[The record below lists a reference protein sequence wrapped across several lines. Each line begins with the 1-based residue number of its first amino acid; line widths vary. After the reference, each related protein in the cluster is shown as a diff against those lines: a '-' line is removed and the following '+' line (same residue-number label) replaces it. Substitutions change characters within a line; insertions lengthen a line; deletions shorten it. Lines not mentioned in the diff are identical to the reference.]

1 MNLLTLIA
9 KWFKNTGFLSI
20 LVFVFLTVFL
30 IHLFAQGGLG
40 PNIEFDGVPWI
51 TGPSGTYTTA
61 TLPQHLYISIKAKAT
76 GFGDVTLSL
85 TNINVTDQPLKSI
98 SSSGTEIGRMRA
110 VFGVPFSAAATYSYS
125 SHGYAVPTSTTAK
138 TYNWSA
144 SGTVKLTPYAWEW
157 GLLGGRNITG
167 SWVAKT
173 NLAKTESA
181 AAQSGS
187 WVVTTS
193 TGSGSGTGS
202 SNGSGPGCSKNP
214 RYNNWCTDTGACT
227 TRSPLG
233 VAGECGHNYCCCA
246 PAGSP
251 TYNGNSNP
259 PSTPS
264 TPTSSTPDSDSA
276 DSSGSDSSDSSGSD
290 SSDGGSTFVGCGHT
304 PSHTTVNFWGC
315 GHSGFRCKAGDHGF
329 VYCPTSDGKT
339 CTVRSGVYQKC
350 SPHTHTYD

>member
-9 KWFKNTGFLSI
+9 KWCKNAGFLPI
-20 LVFVFLTVFL
+20 LIFVFLMVFL

-144 SGTVKLTPYAWEW
+144 SGKVKLTPYAWEW

-193 TGSGSGTGS
+193 TGSGSGNGGS
-202 SNGSGPGCSKNP
+202 SGSSSGCSNNP
-214 RYNNWCTDTGACT
+214 LYNYCTDNGTCT
-227 TRSPLG
+227 TRSPSG
-233 VAGECGHNYCCCA
+233 VPGECGHNYCCCA

-251 TYNGNSNP
+251 TYNGGNTGSNNGG
-259 PSTPS
+259 
-264 TPTSSTPDSDSA
+264 SSSEGSSSSSS
-276 DSSGSDSSDSSGSD
+276 SSGSSSSGYGCSNNETYNYCTD
-290 SSDGGSTFVGCGHT
+290 TGSCSTRSSSGVPGPDCGH
-304 PSHTTVNFWGC
+304 N
-315 GHSGFRCKAGDHGF
+315 
-329 VYCPTSDGKT
+329 YCCCAP
-339 CTVRSGVYQKC
+339 Y
-350 SPHTHTYD
+350 

>member
-167 SWVAKT
+167 SWVEKT
-173 NLAKTESA
+173 NLAKIKSA
-181 AAQSGS
+181 PSQSGS
-187 WVVTTS
+187 WVVTSS
-193 TGSGSGTGS
+193 TGSGSGNGNSNGNNSGS
-202 SNGSGPGCSKNP
+202 SSGCSNNP
-214 RYNNWCTDTGACT
+214 LYNYCTDTGSCT
-227 TRSPLG
+227 TRSGSGIP
-233 VAGECGHNYCCCA
+233 GECGHNYCCCA

-251 TYNGNSNP
+251 TYNGGNTGNNNGG
-259 PSTPS
+259 
-264 TPTSSTPDSDSA
+264 
-276 DSSGSDSSDSSGSD
+276 SSGSGSGCANNPNHNYCTD
-290 SSDGGSTFVGCGHT
+290 TGSCTTGSGPGVPSPDCGH
-304 PSHTTVNFWGC
+304 N
-315 GHSGFRCKAGDHGF
+315 
-329 VYCPTSDGKT
+329 YC
-339 CTVRSGVYQKC
+339 CCVR
-350 SPHTHTYD
+350 